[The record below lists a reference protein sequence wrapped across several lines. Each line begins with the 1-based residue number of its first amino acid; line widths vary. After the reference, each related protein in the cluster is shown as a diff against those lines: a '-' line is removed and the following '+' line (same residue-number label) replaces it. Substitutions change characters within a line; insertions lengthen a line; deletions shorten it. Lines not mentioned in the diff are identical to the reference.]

1 MLSVCAYWCLPILEN
16 RFKLTVI
23 PSFLVCAGR
32 IFLDHGSSQAILN
45 QTFEA
50 CVCVWK
56 PVVAPLYLTKV
67 GAGPKS
73 GQSGR
78 HQGLVWGRHWRA
90 TLSARRTMSVTLLRI
105 LLSLLTISSNFARCL
120 LALFALVILIDCHH
134 TRTFSPPSSML
145 EQTGG
150 GWSAPPKVVHTFE
163 NPKLRR
169 NLESGLSPNLF
180 FLKSVSIKCYEF
192 LKKNS
197 HVNHFLSDISSNRF
211 SRQASNYYCRFSP
224 QHTLCSS
231 SVSFPLG
238 ICQKKRDFPNRI
250 WENSHIFFYSVPYV

>member
-45 QTFEA
+45 QTFEV

-105 LLSLLTISSNFARCL
+105 LLSLLTISSNFSRCL

-150 GWSAPPKVVHTFE
+150 GWSAPPKVVYTFE
-163 NPKLRR
+163 NPKLITT
-169 NLESGLSPNLF
+169 SSLSE
-180 FLKSVSIKCYEF
+180 VCVYQTEF
-192 LKKNS
+192 T
-197 HVNHFLSDISSNRF
+197 
-211 SRQASNYYCRFSP
+211 C
-224 QHTLCSS
+224 
-231 SVSFPLG
+231 
-238 ICQKKRDFPNRI
+238 
-250 WENSHIFFYSVPYV
+250 